1 MGWGKV
7 HKTNATLTIVVITL
21 RSVLAFKMLFFDADA
36 DFVLLIIQL
45 LTAENTMPL
54 VTTFSFNFLLQVD
67 MDKTGETRLI
77 ELDESYK
84 SEHTVFITPPEI
96 PHLPNGEEHPL
107 QYR

>member
-1 MGWGKV
+1 MW
-7 HKTNATLTIVVITL
+7 
-21 RSVLAFKMLFFDADA
+21 F
-36 DFVLLIIQL
+36 
-45 LTAENTMPL
+45 
-54 VTTFSFNFLLQVD
+54 LQVD
-67 MDKTGETRLI
+67 ADKTGEMRLI